1 MRRRCD
7 LPDLM
12 FDIRSEW
19 SGIGIDGSGHLK
31 AGDRSYA
38 FSVPAS
44 MGGKGEGTSPE
55 ELLTLAVCACFTAML
70 FALLA
75 RARLAVDRVE
85 VAAQCVVAEY
95 PGEQAHFAEVRA
107 SPTVHGGEAGKLEE
121 YVKFACRARDRC
133 FIGRTFRGNVAYEV
147 GEVSVEGRHG
157 SERVRATCSVF
168 APAAAAP
175 SR

>member
-1 MRRRCD
+1 VTCRTSCSTSG
-7 LPDLM
+7 
-12 FDIRSEW
+12 RSGVASE
-19 SGIGIDGSGHLK
+19 SMEAAISKL
-31 AGDRSYA
+31 ATVPTRFRSR
-38 FSVPAS
+38 PPW
-44 MGGKGEGTSPE
+44 GGKGEGTSPE
-55 ELLTLAVCACFTAML
+55 ELLTLAVCACFTATL

-85 VAAQCVVAEY
+85 VAARGVVAEY
-95 PGEQAHFAEVRA
+95 PGEQAHFAEVRV
-107 SPTVHGGEAGKLEE
+107 SPTVHGGEAEKLEE